1 MVELELVQLMT
12 RPEQMLVVDEE
23 HVDVVELFALARRQT
38 RQLVVRQVE
47 VAQRVELKES
57 NRQGVERVV

>member
-57 NRQGVERVV
+57 NRQVVERVV

>member
-23 HVDVVELFALARRQT
+23 HVDVVELFALARKQT